1 VYYDLQNCTDVLEAV
16 PDLRTEMCMTASDDG
31 SNVIKVE
38 EGSYVS
44 EEEDPLALTLPPTK
58 AKEEVSY
65 VQLRGFVAGHGLCL
79 QKFVF
84 IFSVL
89 PRQ

>member
-1 VYYDLQNCTDVLEAV
+1 
-16 PDLRTEMCMTASDDG
+16 MCLTASYDG
-31 SNVIKVE
+31 SKVIKVE

-44 EEEDPLALTLPPTK
+44 EEEDPLALPVPATK
-58 AKEEVSY
+58 AEEEVSY
-65 VQLRGFVAGHGLCL
+65 VQLTGVVAGCGLCL
-79 QKFVF
+79 RNFSF

>member
-1 VYYDLQNCTDVLEAV
+1 MYCDLQKCTDVLDTA
-16 PDLRTEMCMTASDDG
+16 PDLCTEICLTTADG
-31 SNVIKVE
+31 SKVIKVE

-44 EEEDPLALTLPPTK
+44 EEEDPLALPVPATK
-58 AKEEVSY
+58 AEEEVSE
-65 VQLRGFVAGHGLCL
+65 VQLTGFVAGCGLCL
-79 QKFVF
+79 RKFSF